1 MSKDNVVVGFVGLG
15 TMGSRMAVNVQKAGF
30 KLVVHDMHRQAASH
44 HLNAGA
50 IWADSPRALASQA
63 DVIFS
68 SLPEPP
74 DVEAVALGPDGLIAG
89 MKSGTAY
96 FDLST
101 NSPSVVKKLHAAF
114 AEKGAHMLDAPVS
127 GGPAG
132 AASRKLAIWV
142 GGDESVF
149 NQHKAVLDA
158 IGDKAAYIGPIG
170 SATVAKLVHNMSGYA
185 IVCALAETFT
195 MGVKAGVEPLALWQA
210 VRQGATGRRFTF
222 DALIDQFL
230 PGKYDPP
237 AFALKLAHKDV
248 SLANA
253 LGRELGM
260 PMRMCNLALAEMT
273 EALARGWGARD
284 SRSVM
289 LLQQERAGVEIA
301 VDPDRLR
308 EALAPAVSKDSAKPA

>member
-1 MSKDNVVVGFVGLG
+1 MTGNDVVVGFIGLG
-15 TMGSRMAVNVQKAGF
+15 IMGGRMAANLQKAGY
-30 KLVVHDMHRQAASH
+30 KLVVHDLQRQAASH

-50 IWADSPRALASQA
+50 AWADNPRALAGRS

-89 MKSGTAY
+89 MKAGAAY

-114 AEKGAHMLDAPVS
+114 AEKGLHMLDAPVS
-127 GGPAG
+127 GGPSG

-142 GGDESVF
+142 GGDEKVF
-149 NQHKAVLDA
+149 NQHKNVLDA
-158 IGDKAAYIGPIG
+158 IGDKAAYV

-195 MGVKAGVEPLALWQA
+195 LGVKAGMDPLTLWQA
-210 VRQGATGRRFTF
+210 VRQGAVGRRLTF

-230 PGKYDPP
+230 PGEYDPP

-260 PMRMCNLALAEMT
+260 PMRLCNLALAEMT
-273 EALARGWGARD
+273 EALARGWSGRD
-284 SRSVM
+284 SRVVM

-301 VDPDRLR
+301 VDRKRLR
-308 EALAPAVSKDSAKPA
+308 EAIAPTVGETS